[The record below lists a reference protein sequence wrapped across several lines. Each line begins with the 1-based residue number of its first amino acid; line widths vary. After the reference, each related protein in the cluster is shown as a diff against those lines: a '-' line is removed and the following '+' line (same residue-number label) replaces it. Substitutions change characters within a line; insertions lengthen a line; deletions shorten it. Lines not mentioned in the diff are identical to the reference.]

1 MKFINFIVGAFA
13 LISTVSAASI
23 YSSDRCGPE
32 YGNCESGYCC
42 SKYNWCGKSDDHCS
56 ISKGCQS
63 EFGKCTGGSTKTKTA
78 IPTVTNVPSV
88 NYKVD
93 WAGFR
98 FSPGGVEKNYGEIPN
113 GSKWVGFVNKIAK
126 HFKGA
131 KPSVVVIVSENS
143 KNTKTRFGFKKPS
156 GVSDSSNI
164 IYSSKDKFEEILDA
178 FDDAGFHVWL
188 QVEPGDN
195 DLVALAKIV
204 FKQYG
209 HHSCVKGFG
218 IDLEWW
224 YRGSD
229 GKGKKL
235 SDSKAEAIVNY
246 VRSINKN
253 YTVFAKHWETEYMPP
268 TYRDHMI
275 FVDDCQDFKGKMDR
289 MTKTFTKWAK
299 AFPDNPV
306 MFQIGYE
313 KDKNL
318 WNDKYSPIEVA
329 NTVVDSASQYN
340 DQIGVLWVDFTMKKA
355 LELM

>member
-1 MKFINFIVGAFA
+1 
-13 LISTVSAASI
+13 
-23 YSSDRCGPE
+23 
-32 YGNCESGYCC
+32 
-42 SKYNWCGKSDDHCS
+42 DDHCS

-63 EFGKCTGGSTKTKTA
+63 EFGKCTGGSTKTKTT
-78 IPTVTNVPSV
+78 ITTTSTIKKPSV
-88 NYKVD
+88 TSISNDNNKVD

-98 FSPGGVEKNYGEIPN
+98 FSPGGAEKNYGEIPN
-113 GSKWVGFVNKIAK
+113 GSKWVGFVNKMAN

-131 KPSVVVIVSENS
+131 KKTVVVIVSENS
-143 KNTKTRFGFKKPS
+143 KNTKTRFGFPKPS

-195 DLVALAKIV
+195 DLVKLAKIV

-229 GKGKKL
+229 GEGSKL
-235 SDSKAEAIVNY
+235 SDSKAKSVVEY
-246 VRSINKN
+246 VRSIDED
-253 YTVFAKHWETEYMPP
+253 YTVFAKHWKPEFMPP

-275 FVDDCQDFKGKMDR
+275 FIDDCQDFDGDLDT
-289 MTKTFTKWAK
+289 MTRRLGRWAKTF
-299 AFPDNPV
+299 PEVPV
-306 MFQIGYE
+306 MLQIGYA
-313 KDKNL
+313 
-318 WNDKYSPIEVA
+318 NDESIWRKKSNPIEVA
-329 NTVVDSASQYN
+329 TAVANEASKYN
-340 DQIGVLWVDFTMKKA
+340 DQVGILWVDFTMKKA
-355 LELM
+355 LEM